1 VTAIGD
7 AVLERYAGARTD
19 SALLKAGL
27 WVEQVA
33 ALAYTAAA
41 AGPLSG
47 SDRALAE
54 AFAGHERE
62 HAAVFETLLFALTVP
77 VRDHATK
84 RDVAVLVPGLERMT
98 SDDAFAALE
107 QLEGAAIAGQQLIGR
122 RLEAL
127 DALRSVAT
135 VMAGGAQHLAV
146 IRGVL
151 GDARLVEAFE
161 SGT

>member
-1 VTAIGD
+1 VTAIGA

-19 SALLKAGL
+19 SGLLKAGL

-33 ALAYTAAA
+33 ALAYEAAA

-47 SDRALAE
+47 PDRALAE
-54 AFAGHERE
+54 EFAGHERE
-62 HAAVFETLLFALTVP
+62 HAAVFETLLFSLTVP
-77 VRDHATK
+77 VRDHATE
-84 RDVAVLVPGLERMT
+84 RDVATLVPGLERL
-98 SDDAFAALE
+98 SRDEALAALA
-107 QLEGAAIAGQQLIGR
+107 QLEGAAIAGQQLMGR

-146 IRGVL
+146 IRRAL
-151 GDARLVEAFE
+151 GDAPAVKAFE